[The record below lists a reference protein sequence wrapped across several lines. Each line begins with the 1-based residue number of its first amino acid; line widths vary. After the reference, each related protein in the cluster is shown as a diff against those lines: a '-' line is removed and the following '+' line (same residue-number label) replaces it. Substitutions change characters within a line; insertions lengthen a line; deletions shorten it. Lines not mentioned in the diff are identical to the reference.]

1 MFKKTIPFSSI
12 SQKMSVHT
20 NTSGNTSFTCT
31 GAVLLRTRAKVS
43 DTVIGCPCCFRY
55 RSSKA
60 DAVYPPPPGNVVTR
74 WGLGGSREGCVTID
88 KSKSGSEQ

>member
-60 DAVYPPPPGNVVTR
+60 DAVYPPPPERGHAMGTWR
-74 WGLGGSREGCVTID
+74 ITGRMCHD
-88 KSKSGSEQ
+88 R